1 MKMWFC
7 CYTLYWKPQ
16 LRRKEISFL
25 KHRNGCKLK
34 WSETRL
40 GVRRRWP
47 CLDLIIW
54 SETPRHNNIFHLAD
68 SLPATVSHVQHLLPG
83 GCPMFFSF
91 FVVFFFFLTAFPG
104 EVCVFYCLSCLSCS
118 LLNTHTHNTRCSLSM
133 PQRKKCIMTS
143 EPTTTKWKADLSCW
157 EEPHFPIQ
165 PVKFQYWRSQAPRTH
180 TQDKTS
186 VLLHDR
192 RPQHSFHHFNIL
204 RLDVVCFDF
213 TVCLLLNTD

>member
-1 MKMWFC
+1 MIVDQTWSQTALTMSRSDNLIWNTKTQQHISLCWFSASHSESCAAPSTWRMPHVFLFFC
-7 CYTLYWKPQ
+7 C
-16 LRRKEISFL
+16 
-25 KHRNGCKLK
+25 
-34 WSETRL
+34 
-40 GVRRRWP
+40 
-47 CLDLIIW
+47 
-54 SETPRHNNIFHLAD
+54 
-68 SLPATVSHVQHLLPG
+68 
-83 GCPMFFSF
+83 
-91 FVVFFFFLTAFPG
+91 FFFFLTAFPG